1 MNELRLRDRILYV
14 DRPAIMG
21 ILNVN
26 TDSFS
31 DPGPRTVDQA
41 VEKAL
46 KMREEGAAI
55 IDIGAQSSITLRKP
69 VPVEHEV
76 AKVGLVIDE
85 VLRACPEAII
95 SVDTFKLPVARAVLE
110 KGAHLINDAS
120 GLRTPQIASLCAAH
134 QAGLVIMHT
143 SAPPLTRLQDPGLY
157 RDISVEVVSYLERA
171 RAVALERGVRSD
183 SIVLDPGPDFTKTP
197 AQTIE
202 LLASIRDIIE
212 LANPIL
218 WHRQLGG
225 AGCGWDDRLGCS
237 GRGGAGVGGGWRAV
251 VCGVPLP
258 CGDHQPWCVA
268 VSPLPAELPRG
279 AGDDAPARDRGLP
292 RNGAAVVCHVR
303 ADLRQRAT
311 TPAASPW

>member
-1 MNELRLRDRILYV
+1 MSELRLRDRILYV

-46 KMREEGAAI
+46 KMGEEGAAI

-69 VPVEHEV
+69 VPVEREV
-76 AKVGLVIDE
+76 AEVGLVVDE
-85 VLRACPEAII
+85 VLQACPEAII

-110 KGAHLINDAS
+110 KGAHLINDVS

-218 WHRQLGG
+218 LALSRKDFIG
-225 AGCGWDDRLGCS
+225 ALTSRPPS
-237 GRGGAGVGGGWRAV
+237 A
-251 VCGVPLP
+251 
-258 CGDHQPWCVA
+258 
-268 VSPLPAELPRG
+268 RG
-279 AGDDAPARDRGLP
+279 AGSLGAIAALRHVPRQILRVHDVAATRDMLTVLDAITG
-292 RNGAAVVCHVR
+292 R
-303 ADLRQRAT
+303 AYIPPDLRLPERIRHDPISET
-311 TPAASPW
+311 Y

>member
-1 MNELRLRDRILYV
+1 MSELRLRDRILYV

-31 DPGPRTVDQA
+31 DPGPRTVDQV
-41 VEKAL
+41 VEQAL
-46 KMREEGAAI
+46 TMWDEGAAI

-69 VPVEHEV
+69 VPVEREV
-76 AKVGLVIDE
+76 AEVGIVVDE
-85 VLRACPEAII
+85 VLQACPEAII
-95 SVDTFKLPVARAVLE
+95 SVDTFKVPVARAVLE
-110 KGAHLINDAS
+110 KGAHLINDVS

-157 RDISVEVVSYLERA
+157 RNISVEVVGYLERA
-171 RAVALERGVRSD
+171 RAVALERGVRPD

-202 LLASIRDIIE
+202 LLASIRKIID

-218 WHRQLGG
+218 LALSRKDFIG
-225 AGCGWDDRLGCS
+225 ALTSRPPS
-237 GRGGAGVGGGWRAV
+237 A
-251 VCGVPLP
+251 
-258 CGDHQPWCVA
+258 
-268 VSPLPAELPRG
+268 RG
-279 AGDDAPARDRGLP
+279 AGSLGAIAALRHVPRQILRVHDVVATRDMLTVLDAITGRARIP
-292 RNGAAVVCHVR
+292 P
-303 ADLRQRAT
+303 DLRLPEWLRHD
-311 TPAASPW
+311 PISDP